1 MIHRLYQIY
10 QRIAPGQVLDTS
22 VTLTLVYPT
31 ALSPLSP
38 HMKGSTTTQFK
49 KQLPRNALMKGFSF
63 VSALVIGLWLV
74 PYLVR
79 QMGTAAYGLVP
90 LAGLFTQYVGIIS
103 NCLALSVTRF
113 LTIELQKDCGRPNV
127 VFNSAIALFT
137 ALAVI
142 QAPLFL
148 LAIIYVQNIF
158 SIPIHLLNDA
168 IILLSCSAVSYLF
181 TLIGGVFQV
190 STFSRNRIDI
200 DEGINLTRIV
210 ARIILIVAAFSLLG
224 PALRYIG
231 YIDLMLT
238 VFILCAKVYYWR
250 KLTPELQLSLS
261 DINFKRLHPILGMS
275 GWIIISYLGALLYLR
290 MDIWIANRFI
300 SAEAAGQYA
309 ALLQWDTL
317 IRSTAGTLG
326 FLTAPMVLIYYSRKE
341 MAQAANLS
349 RLSIKLLTGLL
360 AIPVALI
367 AVCSPQLLRI
377 WLGAEFEHL
386 WPILAI
392 MVSHLFINAGITP
405 AFQLQTATNHVKT
418 PALVTFGMGL
428 INAALALVVVII
440 FNGGLMGIAIV
451 GAVILTL
458 KNALF
463 TPWYSARI
471 TRTPKSS
478 FFSPQLAGLLLAGF
492 TAALG
497 LLTKQLWQPISFAS
511 LALLCTII
519 AIFSLVIFWTFALK
533 RDDKKHLIDLMPG

>member
-1 MIHRLYQIY
+1 
-10 QRIAPGQVLDTS
+10 
-22 VTLTLVYPT
+22 
-31 ALSPLSP
+31 
-38 HMKGSTTTQFK
+38 MKTMTGSTTTQFK
-49 KQLPRNALMKGFSF
+49 KQLPRNALMKVFSF
-63 VSALVIGLWLV
+63 VSALVVGIWLV

-90 LAGLFTQYVGIIS
+90 LAGLLTQYVGIIS
-103 NCLALSVTRF
+103 NCLAQSVTRF
-113 LTIELQKDCGRPNV
+113 LTVELQKDSGKPNA

-142 QAPLFL
+142 QAPIFF
-148 LAIIYVQNIF
+148 LAIAYMQKIF
-158 SIPIHLLNDA
+158 SIPSVLLSDA
-168 IILLSCSAVSYLF
+168 TILLSCSAVSYLF

-190 STFSRNRIDI
+190 STFSQNRVDI

-250 KLTPELQLSLS
+250 KLTPELHLSLS
-261 DINFKRLHPILGMS
+261 DIDFKRLRPILGMS
-275 GWIIISYLGALLYLR
+275 GWILINYLGALLYLR
-290 MDIWIANRFI
+290 TDIWIANRFI

-317 IRSTAGTLG
+317 IRSTAGALG
-326 FLTAPMVLIYYSRKE
+326 FLTAPMVLIYYSRNE
-341 MAQAANLS
+341 MVQAANLS

-367 AVCSPQLLRI
+367 AVFSPQLLRI
-377 WLGAEFEHL
+377 WLGTEFEHL

-392 MVSHLFINAGITP
+392 MVSHLFINAGVTP

-418 PALVTFGMGL
+418 PALVTFTMGV

-440 FNGGLMGIAIV
+440 FDGGLMGIAIV

-458 KNALF
+458 KNAIF
-463 TPWYSARI
+463 TPWYAARI
-471 TRTPKSS
+471 TRTSKSS
-478 FFSPQLAGLLLAGF
+478 FFKPLIAGLLMMGF
-492 TAALG
+492 ATALG
-497 LLTKQLWQPISFAS
+497 LLTQQFWQSGSVVGLAMRCILIVILS
-511 LALLCTII
+511 LA
-519 AIFSLVIFWTFALK
+519 IFWTFALK
-533 RDDKKHLIDLMPG
+533 RDERKHLIDLMPSCVKFFVYRFCHTM